1 MKLLLLL
8 NEGPY
13 GNERAYNAFRI
24 AHQLQKDHS
33 QIALRIFLL
42 ADAVNCAVDRQVTPK
57 GFYNIGRMVRF
68 SLGRGAEV
76 KLCGSCMDARGL
88 HTDLL
93 IPGVQRGTMGELAQ
107 WIAECEK
114 VINF

>member
-13 GNERAYNAFRI
+13 GSEKAYNAFRI
-24 AHQLQKDHS
+24 AHQIQKDHT
-33 QIALRIFLL
+33 QIDLRIFLL
-42 ADAVNCAVDRQVTPK
+42 ADAVNCALDRQETPD
-57 GFYNIGRMVRF
+57 GYYNIGRMVRF
-68 SLGRGAEV
+68 SLGRGAAV

-88 HTDLL
+88 HPDLL
-93 IPGVQRGTMGELAQ
+93 IPGIQRGSMEELAQ

-114 VINF
+114 VLNF